1 MLLGVGAIASRVFP
15 CRFCS
20 KMNRVCFR
28 DTNTPDSSSTVR
40 SRNTH
45 CLYTQECRLVLQQG
59 SLQNNNFLV
68 KTFFEIKPS
77 SSKTSQ
83 VHKEET
89 SIGKKTHQ
97 KCTKTDKKT
106 QLSYYRLAVLVSKWK
121 EKSSKASSL
130 QTRMDSEFH

>member
-1 MLLGVGAIASRVFP
+1 
-15 CRFCS
+15 
-20 KMNRVCFR
+20 
-28 DTNTPDSSSTVR
+28 
-40 SRNTH
+40 
-45 CLYTQECRLVLQQG
+45 
-59 SLQNNNFLV
+59 LQNNNFLV

-106 QLSYYRLAVLVSKWK
+106 QLSYDRLAVLVSKWK
-121 EKSSKASSL
+121 EKKLQSFFTSNKDGFRVSL
-130 QTRMDSEFH
+130 NKQKLLP